1 MKKLLRKIFLELN
14 PKHDL
19 DYVSS
24 LEPLQFREIE
34 EIQAVEAPLVFR
46 KMARG
51 AVIGGLIGGFTSAA
65 TGSDLAYSVL
75 IGAHNPAQ
83 HSRRTQ
89 SRQDHRRARHRF
101 RASAHYSCYA
111 LFPWQS

>member
-75 IGAHNPAQ
+75 IGATLGG
-83 HSRRTQ
+83 SLDGTQ
-89 SRQDHRRARHRF
+89 FMGRCPRPHR
-101 RASAHYSCYA
+101 
-111 LFPWQS
+111 W